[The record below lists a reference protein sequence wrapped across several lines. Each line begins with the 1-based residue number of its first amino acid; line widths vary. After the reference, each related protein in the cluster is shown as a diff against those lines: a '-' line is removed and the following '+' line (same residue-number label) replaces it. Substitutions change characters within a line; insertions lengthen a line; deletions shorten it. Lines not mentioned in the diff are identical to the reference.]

1 MVNADGIPA
10 RFVFTT
16 SDKSTVFRT
25 PRTVIVP
32 TVVIAPKIFVPAH
45 VTVEE

>member
-25 PRTVIVP
+25 PRTVIVQTP
-32 TVVIAPKIFVPAH
+32 VVTPRAFVPSH